1 MKYYKI
7 IEHDLTLRRAV
18 CKRDG
23 SLKVFTRKEAKLYIE
38 RHSYKGMS
46 FHYEMIPI
54 DEVER

>member
-1 MKYYKI
+1 MKYKI
-7 IEHDLTLRRAV
+7 IEHDLTLRKAILDRYGNI
-18 CKRDG
+18 R
-23 SLKVFTRKEAKLYIE
+23 VFTKKEAKLYIE

>member
-1 MKYYKI
+1 MKYKI
-7 IEHDLTLRRAV
+7 IDVDGKIRTAV
-18 CKRDG
+18 LNRDG

>member
-1 MKYYKI
+1 MKYKI
-7 IEHDLTLRRAV
+7 IDADGKIRSAV
-18 CKRDG
+18 LNRDG

>member
-1 MKYYKI
+1 MKYKI
-7 IEHDLTLRRAV
+7 IKVDGKIREAV
-18 CKRDG
+18 LNRDG

-46 FHYEMIPI
+46 FKYEMIPI

>member
-1 MKYYKI
+1 MKYKI
-7 IEHDLTLRRAV
+7 IDVDGKIRSAV
-18 CKRDG
+18 LNRDG

>member
-1 MKYYKI
+1 MKYKI
-7 IEHDLTLRRAV
+7 IDVDGKIREAV
-18 CKRDG
+18 LNRDG

-46 FHYEMIPI
+46 FKYEMIPI